1 MARRKFKEA
10 LKPYDVKD
18 VIEQYSAG
26 HVDLLAR
33 VKNVQGRQV
42 SRSLIFFNRPSNL
55 FIPSPH
61 ANRLDIIL
69 GKVGSKAKDVY
80 ESKVS
85 LASRIVKVER
95 SVEDIETKL
104 DNLLEM
110 FIEDR
115 VRIQSMFRML
125 PMNQAPPGDPPPP
138 PGGGGSGSGGQSSTV
153 LGGNGLGQHYHH
165 HHHHHHHHNNGNNS
179 DRESS
184 TNPSHHLPVY
194 RVTTAQNTSLDPSAV
209 SMLPVPP
216 LPQLPIGGN
225 NPFFYYKYFPAPTSP
240 PAATA
245 SPSAVMPFTGGQHF
259 HPSLSRAYQQSILRH
274 KLMKQHSK
282 GEQNKTEEEDESQSQ
297 TDTTPNAPY
306 QVSDY
311 CLHCLE
317 QSAMQQ
323 SLLPSSTSAG
333 AMSTASVKPTDDG
346 TPTSSISGDS
356 TTNGSAGVPKK
367 SSTSGAISA
376 AAVIAKRNIAKVRS
390 WAPS

>member
-1 MARRKFKEA
+1 MEKVTHLTAAHKDAIRALRKIKYFVARRKFKEA

-138 PGGGGSGSGGQSSTV
+138 PGGGGSG
-153 LGGNGLGQHYHH
+153 
-165 HHHHHHHHNNGNNS
+165 
-179 DRESS
+179 
-184 TNPSHHLPVY
+184 
-194 RVTTAQNTSLDPSAV
+194 
-209 SMLPVPP
+209 
-216 LPQLPIGGN
+216 
-225 NPFFYYKYFPAPTSP
+225 
-240 PAATA
+240 
-245 SPSAVMPFTGGQHF
+245 
-259 HPSLSRAYQQSILRH
+259 
-274 KLMKQHSK
+274 
-282 GEQNKTEEEDESQSQ
+282 
-297 TDTTPNAPY
+297 
-306 QVSDY
+306 
-311 CLHCLE
+311 
-317 QSAMQQ
+317 
-323 SLLPSSTSAG
+323 
-333 AMSTASVKPTDDG
+333 
-346 TPTSSISGDS
+346 
-356 TTNGSAGVPKK
+356 
-367 SSTSGAISA
+367 
-376 AAVIAKRNIAKVRS
+376 
-390 WAPS
+390 